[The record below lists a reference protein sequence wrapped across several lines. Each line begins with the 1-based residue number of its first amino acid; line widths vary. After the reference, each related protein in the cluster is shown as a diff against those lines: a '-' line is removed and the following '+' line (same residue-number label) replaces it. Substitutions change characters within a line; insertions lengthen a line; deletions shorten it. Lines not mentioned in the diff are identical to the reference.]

1 MELVNATVDDLS
13 LQPPVPT
20 LYKMIATVLL
30 QNGFVT
36 GFGLGRNFQGT
47 IEPILV
53 PVKGARY
60 GLGYTLV
67 DDYMKMKKSSDQALA
82 TPIPHLYQSFVV
94 REYANLDDLGK
105 ESVAFSRRTIPSSR
119 RRLSQLAFVMRNQG
133 RYCKIGRLRRS

>member
-1 MELVNATVDDLS
+1 MPIVNEVSQGTDFYMVELVNATIDDLS

-30 QNGFVT
+30 QNGFVI

-67 DDYMKMKKSSDQALA
+67 DDYMKMKKSRDQALA
-82 TPIPHLYQSFVV
+82 MPIPHLYQSFVV
-94 REYANLDDLGK
+94 REYANLDDLVK
-105 ESVAFSRRTIPSSR
+105 ESVAFSRRSMLLLKR
-119 RRLSQLAFVMRNQG
+119 M
-133 RYCKIGRLRRS
+133 